1 MDATQDH
8 GKLIFARFALAARAT
23 DSDSAVFGQTF
34 AIAAAVFVSFGGL
47 WRHMEVGGLIIFG
60 WRAAIDSAVF
70 GQTFAIAVRT
80 RDSDSAFFGSF
91 GGLWRHMESRGL
103 IIFGWRAAVA
113 SKVTRPSELE

>member
-34 AIAAAVFVSFGGL
+34 AIAVRAKDSDSAVFGSFGGL

-60 WRAAIDSAVF
+60 WRAA
-70 GQTFAIAVRT
+70 
-80 RDSDSAFFGSF
+80 
-91 GGLWRHMESRGL
+91 
-103 IIFGWRAAVA
+103 VA